1 MKLTKSALL
10 IILTS
15 FLYSCGGDSDE
26 TTANATTPASVAPAA
41 ATTPAP
47 ESPVTTVTP
56 APVPLPVPEVITE
69 VVEEVLPD
77 PDAIYESTADLVVAT
92 SFLLE
97 PEYQL
102 AVSYNNA
109 EKREVYLSICSDFA
123 ESDAGM
129 KVDYNSC
136 LLRTAIKE
144 NFSSTIAVAND
155 KLSLVMAIWYFD
167 DMNNPRFEV
176 WENDGGDQS
185 ALKFEV
191 N

>member
-1 MKLTKSALL
+1 MKLTKSVLL

-15 FLYSCGGDSDE
+15 FFYGCGGDSDE
-26 TTANATTPASVAPAA
+26 TTANDTA
-41 ATTPAP
+41 
-47 ESPVTTVTP
+47 PVTSVTP
-56 APVPLPVPEVITE
+56 DPVDLSAETSE
-69 VVEEVLPD
+69 VVEEVVPD
-77 PDAIYESTADLVVAT
+77 PDAIYDSTADLVVAT

-102 AVSYNNA
+102 AVSYVNT
-109 EKREVYLSICSDFA
+109 EKREVYLSICTDFA
-123 ESDAGM
+123 EGDAGM

-136 LLRTAIKE
+136 LIRTAIKE
-144 NFSSTIAVAND
+144 DFSSTIAVAND

-176 WENDGGDQS
+176 WENEGGDQS